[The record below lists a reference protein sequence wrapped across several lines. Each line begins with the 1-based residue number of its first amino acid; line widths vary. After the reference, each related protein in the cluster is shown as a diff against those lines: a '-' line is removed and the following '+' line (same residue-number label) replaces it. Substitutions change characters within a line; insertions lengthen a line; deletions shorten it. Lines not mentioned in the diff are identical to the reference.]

1 MAGPHTKPNFI
12 TFVKKERVNIS
23 GYIADLLEE
32 QDYVTI
38 PGIGALMALYQPAA
52 FDKESGTLMPP
63 SRLVTFNPGLT
74 VNDGMLAAYIARK
87 EKMALSRARLLVD
100 QFADDVAYR
109 LHRNETVDLGKIGN
123 LTPKDDRIEFTPHTG
138 SASLPGSFGLERVTL
153 PPIARQQAPP
163 VAIHGKRKRI
173 PVWAMIAAILL
184 PLLLLVFLLPDR
196 DKIHKRVNQNDS
208 TLSPPVHEQPVSI
221 LPSAPVDTVS
231 ETTTVA
237 AADSFPLTG
246 EKRFYLV
253 GGSFKSA
260 QNAGEYITKME
271 AKGFHPVLLGKTGSF
286 FVVALDS
293 FLTAREASKAMEG
306 YGDRLPDADFWIY
319 QKRN

>member
-1 MAGPHTKPNFI
+1 M
-12 TFVKKERVNIS
+12 NIS
-23 GYIADLLEE
+23 GFIADLLEE

-38 PGIGALMALYQPAA
+38 PGIGALMASYQPAA

-74 VNDGMLAAYIARK
+74 VNDGLLAAYIARK
-87 EKMALSRARLLVD
+87 EKMAVSRARLLVD
-100 QFADDVAYR
+100 QYADEVAYR

-123 LTPKDDRIEFTPHTG
+123 LTAKDDRIEFTPHTG
-138 SASLPGSFGLERVTL
+138 SALLPDAFGLERLTL
-153 PPIARQQAPP
+153 PPIAPQQDPP
-163 VAIHGKRKRI
+163 IAIHGKRKRI

-184 PLLLLVFLLPDR
+184 PLLLLVFLFPNR
-196 DKIHKRVNQNDS
+196 DKTQKKEDQRDS
-208 TLSPPVHEQPVSI
+208 PLSSPVQEQPVGV
-221 LPSAPVDTVS
+221 LPSAPADTVR

-237 AADSFPLTG
+237 PADSFPLAG
-246 EKRFYLV
+246 KKRFFLV
-253 GGSFKSA
+253 GGSFKSV

-271 AKGFHPVLLGKTGSF
+271 TKGFHPVLLGKTGSF

-306 YGDRLPDADFWIY
+306 YNDRLPDADFWIY
-319 QKRN
+319 QKKN

>member
-1 MAGPHTKPNFI
+1 M
-12 TFVKKERVNIS
+12 NIS
-23 GYIADLLEE
+23 GFIADLLEE

-38 PGIGALMALYQPAA
+38 PGIGALMASYQPAA

-74 VNDGMLAAYIARK
+74 VNDGLLAAYIARK
-87 EKMALSRARLLVD
+87 EKMAVSRSRLLVD

-109 LHRNETVDLGKIGN
+109 LHRNETVDLGKIGS
-123 LTPKDDRIEFTPHTG
+123 LTAKDDRIEFTPTTG
-138 SASLPGSFGLERVTL
+138 SASLPGAFGLERVTL

-163 VAIHGKRKRI
+163 VATHGKRKGI

-196 DKIHKRVNQNDS
+196 DKTQKRDEQRDS
-208 TLSPPVHEQPVSI
+208 AFFPPVQEQPVSV
-221 LPSAPVDTVS
+221 LPSAPADTVN
-231 ETTTVA
+231 ETTAVA
-237 AADSFPLTG
+237 AVDSFPPAVG
-246 EKRFYLV
+246 NMFYLV

-293 FLTAREASKAMEG
+293 FLTAREASKAIQG
-306 YGDRLPDADFWIY
+306 YSDRLPEADFWIY
-319 QKRN
+319 QKKN